1 MAANFLLRIGLTP
14 LARILA
20 LVKGFRGVAGIIFA
34 GSSGENSTRAGI
46 RR

>member
-20 LVKGFRGVAGIIFA
+20 
-34 GSSGENSTRAGI
+34 SGEGRGEGMLSLADG
-46 RR
+46 